1 MAKRGKIIQL
11 PLFSFLDT
19 EPAAEPHVISRENE
33 PSFAPHS
40 ELLEAEE
47 SELQGRRVE
56 NESPQAKMEFVLGLR
71 VRGIADV
78 NVLRALELVPR
89 EAFAPHKYRD
99 LALRDVALPIACGQ
113 TMPEPFLVARMI
125 EALRV
130 EPGQRVL
137 EIGTGS
143 GYATA
148 ILASLGAKVD
158 SYERFKTLAHAAKTR
173 LAQLAP
179 ANVSV
184 VWGDGLTLAADSGP
198 YDRILVHGVL
208 NQEPDHFLE
217 LLADGGVIVAGR
229 RQEGVAKQEA
239 VTKIV
244 RYAHKQSGFERQEI
258 GLARMP
264 ALLEGLSQVL

>member
-1 MAKRGKIIQL
+1 
-11 PLFSFLDT
+11 
-19 EPAAEPHVISRENE
+19 
-33 PSFAPHS
+33 
-40 ELLEAEE
+40 
-47 SELQGRRVE
+47 
-56 NESPQAKMEFVLGLR
+56 MEFVLGLR

-148 ILASLGAKVD
+148 ILASLGAKVV
-158 SYERFKTLAHAAKTR
+158 SYERFKTLAHAAQTR

-184 VWGDGLTLAADSGP
+184 VWGDGLALAADSGP

-244 RYAHKQSGFERQEI
+244 RYAHKQSGLNVWRARPEFPNQAMISCNQKTER
-258 GLARMP
+258 AR
-264 ALLEGLSQVL
+264 LFLTFHVFFLFIILSCHSTLTTY

>member
-11 PLFSFLDT
+11 PLFSFLDP
-19 EPAAEPHVISRENE
+19 EPASASQDINRDVEPLLDTELASLEN
-33 PSFAPHS
+33 
-40 ELLEAEE
+40 EE
-47 SELQGRRVE
+47 SEPEVRRIE

-71 VRGIADV
+71 VRGISDV

-99 LALRDVALPIACGQ
+99 LALRDVALPIPCGQ

-130 EPGQRVL
+130 EPGHRVL

-158 SYERFKTLAHAAKTR
+158 SFERFKSLALAAQTR
-173 LAQLAP
+173 LEQLSP
-179 ANVSV
+179 DNIKVI
-184 VWGDGLTLAADSGP
+184 WGDGLALPADSGP

-208 NQEPDHFLE
+208 PHAPEHFIE
-217 LLADGGVIVAGR
+217 LLTEGAVIVAGQR
-229 RQEGVAKQEA
+229 VEDL
-239 VTKIV
+239 TKIV
-244 RYAHKQSGFERQEI
+244 RYAHKLSGFERYEI

-264 ALLEGLSQVL
+264 ALLTGVSQVL